1 MQSLFTQLA
10 SLIVMSHM
18 AIGCQWHHG
27 LGEVGHC
34 KGQCEIAVGDSNHA
48 HEHVAILHD
57 CHHEYGCSGDKR
69 ERGDLPT
76 DHSRIGCDL
85 NGSHSGHTGCCN
97 DRCSVT
103 KVAHF
108 ELAALNF
115 FDEYL
120 GGAENAA
127 LADSIRF
134 QCSVF
139 ETMPDFSHTALKM
152 RVHLLISVLIV

>member
-1 MQSLFTQLA
+1 MSQSITT
-10 SLIVMSHM
+10 
-18 AIGCQWHHG
+18 
-27 LGEVGHC
+27 
-34 KGQCEIAVGDSNHA
+34 D
-48 HEHVAILHD
+48 HEH
-57 CHHEYGCSGDKR
+57 GCPGDK
-69 ERGDLPT
+69 GSDLPT
-76 DHSRIGCDL
+76 DTSTIARDF

-127 LADSIRF
+127 LAGGIRS
-134 QCSVF
+134 QCSAC

-152 RVHLLISVLIV
+152 RTHLLIGVLII